1 MSAVALQS
9 FGFGDQLV
17 RVMDRNAGIWF
28 VANDVCGALEISN
41 ARDAVKKLDDDERDC
56 VGITDAIGRER
67 ETTVISES
75 GVYSLIFKSRK
86 PSAVTFRKW
95 VTGQVLPSIRQT
107 GKFEAAPVQEAV
119 DDQEDAM
126 DSVERVRAA
135 LQVVREARITFGN
148 QAARRAWI
156 LTGLPDVSPVKEGAS
171 HLQYL
176 DNKAQAVA
184 RWFAER
190 VEMTTGTRENATA
203 LYMDFSRYCDD
214 ANEEAVTIKRFG
226 RILTELGIE
235 KIHSNGCYYLGIR
248 LKP

>member
-17 RVMDRNAGIWF
+17 RVMDRNAGVWF
-28 VANDVCGALEISN
+28 VANDVCGALEIN
-41 ARDAVKKLDDDERDC
+41 NPRDAISKLDEDEKG
-56 VGITDAIGRER
+56 VVTTDTLGGRQQ
-67 ETTVISES
+67 VSIISES

-86 PSAVTFRKW
+86 PSAVAFRKW
-95 VTGQVLPSIRQT
+95 VTGQVLPTIRQT
-107 GKFEAAPVQEAV
+107 GKYEAV
-119 DDQEDAM
+119 PVEEPANDEADAM
-126 DSVERVRAA
+126 DSVERIRAA

-148 QAARRAWI
+148 KAARRAWV
-156 LTGLPDVSPVKEGAS
+156 LTGLPDVTSEAQGTS
-171 HLQYL
+171 TLSYM
-176 DNKAQAVA
+176 DEKAQAVA

-190 VEMTTGTRENATA
+190 VEMTANTRENATA

-226 RILTELGIE
+226 RIMTELGIE
-235 KIHSNGCYYLGIR
+235 KIHSNGCYYIGVR